1 MYCFPDLE
9 PVCFIT
15 SIFQGI
21 FSAHLSCQICY
32 NKKFD
37 IIFLSFFLWIYN
49 LCIYGCAENAL
60 LCGLSL
66 AVESQGYSLAV
77 VHRFLI
83 LVAPLVAEQTRCTA
97 SVAAAHGLSCVS
109 RALKCT
115 GFNSC
120 GDWLSTGNM
129 DFIAPRNVESSQTR
143 DWTCVPGIGRQGL
156 SPCATRESLIF
167 LIVYNL

>member
-9 PVCFIT
+9 SVCFIT

-32 NKKFD
+32 NRKFD

-49 LCIYGCAENAL
+49 LFIYGCAENSL
-60 LCGLSL
+60 LRGLSL

-83 LVAPLVAEQTRCTA
+83 LVAPLVAEQTRRTA
-97 SVAAAHGLSCVS
+97 SAVAAHGFSSCDLL
-109 RALKCT
+109 ALACA
-115 GFNSC
+115 GFSSC
-120 GDWLSTGNM
+120 GT
-129 DFIAPRNVESSQTR
+129 
-143 DWTCVPGIGRQGL
+143 WTQLCLEGL
-156 SPCATRESLIF
+156 K
-167 LIVYNL
+167 VYRFQ